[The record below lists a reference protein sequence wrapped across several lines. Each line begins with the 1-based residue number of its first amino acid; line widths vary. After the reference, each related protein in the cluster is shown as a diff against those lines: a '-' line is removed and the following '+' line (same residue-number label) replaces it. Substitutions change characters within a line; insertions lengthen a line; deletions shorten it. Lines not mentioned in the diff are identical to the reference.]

1 MRTSQRIL
9 FFAILA
15 TVSVTYANSFQN
27 SFHFDDFHTIV
38 DNPAIRELRNIPG
51 FFTDATTFSV
61 LPANRTYRP
70 FVSTSLAID
79 YALGHG
85 YNPFWFHLSTFV
97 LFLLQLAAMQLL
109 FTAILNAANPDRK
122 NILIAAIAVAWYGLH
137 PAIAETVNY
146 IIQRGDI
153 FSTFG
158 VIFALVIFVRYPR
171 LRTTGLYLLPFAFAL
186 LSKPPALVFPILVY
200 LYLFLFE
207 PSVNRPWSR
216 PLLQTAPSVAVSI
229 ALMVLQSAMTPK
241 TFAPSIIS
249 TSSYVLTQPFVL
261 LRYFGSFFLPIHLN
275 VDTDLQ
281 PFPSVNLD
289 AFLGLLFVIAIL
301 IVAFITSRRSSLKP
315 IAFGLFWFLI
325 TSIPTSV
332 YRLSEVENDH
342 RMYLP
347 FVGLVLATTW
357 TATLLTERLASKT
370 NPTIVY
376 RTAAIVVALLLT
388 GSAYGTLQRNK
399 VWRTEE
405 SLWRDDVQ
413 KSPHNGRGLMN
424 YGLTQMEKGNYPTA
438 LDYFQRAFVYTPNYP
453 VLEVNLGIVNGALS
467 NEPEAERH
475 FLRAITL
482 APNDDQMHFYYG
494 RWLFQTG
501 RAAQAIQQLQLAIQ
515 LNPSRIEP
523 RNLVAELYLS
533 LGNPSAGQAT
543 ANETLRIAP
552 NDPGAAGILTRSPA
566 QSCDYWLNV
575 SLSQYQNK
583 HYQASI
589 DAAHRALQ
597 FNPTSELAYNNLGA
611 AYAALGQ
618 WNLAIQNDQQALHL
632 KSDFQLAQNNLAWA
646 LSQKA
651 QASVTH

>member
-1 MRTSQRIL
+1 MV
-9 FFAILA
+9 
-15 TVSVTYANSFQN
+15 TVSVTYANSFRN
-27 SFHFDDFHTIV
+27 SFHFDDFHTVV
-38 DNPAIRELRNIPG
+38 DNPAIRELRNIPH

-85 YNPFWFHLSTFV
+85 YNPFWFHLST
-97 LFLLQLAAMQLL
+97 LLIFLLQLSAMQLL
-109 FTAILNAANPDRK
+109 FTALLNAASPDK
-122 NILIAAIAVAWYGLH
+122 NNTLISAIAVAWYGLH
-137 PAIAETVNY
+137 PAMAETVNY

-158 VIFALVIFVRYPR
+158 VILALAIFVRLPR

-186 LSKPPALVFPILVY
+186 LSKPPAIVFPILVY
-200 LYLFLFE
+200 IYLTLFE
-207 PSVNRPWSR
+207 PAENRRWSK
-216 PLLQTAPSVAVSI
+216 PLLQTAPSITVGI

-241 TFAPSIIS
+241 TFAPSVIS
-249 TSSYVLTQPFVL
+249 TYSYVITQPFVL

-281 PFPSVNLD
+281 PFPSLNLD
-289 AFLGLLFVIAIL
+289 AFLGLLFIAAVL
-301 IVAFITSRRSSLKP
+301 LAAFLTSRRRSLKP
-315 IAFGLFWFLI
+315 IAFGLLWFLI

-347 FVGLVLATTW
+347 IVGLVLAVTW
-357 TATLLTERLASKT
+357 AAALLVERLACKI
-370 NPTIVY
+370 NPTTVH
-376 RTAAIVVALLLT
+376 RTAAVAVLLLLT
-388 GSAYGTLQRNK
+388 ASAYGTHQRNK

-405 SLWRDDVQ
+405 TLWLDDVQ

-424 YGLTQMEKGNYPTA
+424 YGLNQMEKGDYPVA
-438 LDYFQRAFVYTPNYP
+438 LDYFQRALVYTPNYP
-453 VLEVNLGIVNGALS
+453 VLEINLGIVNGAM
-467 NEPEAERH
+467 NNGPEAERH
-475 FLRAITL
+475 FLRAISL

-501 RAAQAIQQLQLAIQ
+501 RAAQAIQQLQLATQ
-515 LNPSRIEP
+515 LNPARIEP
-523 RNLVAELYLS
+523 RNLLAEAYLS
-533 LGNPSAGQAT
+533 LGNPPAAQT
-543 ANETLRIAP
+543 LANETLRLAP
-552 NDPGAAGILTRSPA
+552 NDPTAASILTHSST

-575 SLSQYQNK
+575 SLSEYQK
-583 HYQASI
+583 KDYQASI

-611 AYAALGQ
+611 AYAALAQ
-618 WNLAIQNDQQALHL
+618 WDLAIRNDQQALRL
-632 KSDFQLAQNNLAWA
+632 KPDFQLAKNNLAWA
-646 LSQKA
+646 LSQK
-651 QASVTH
+651 SVAATLH